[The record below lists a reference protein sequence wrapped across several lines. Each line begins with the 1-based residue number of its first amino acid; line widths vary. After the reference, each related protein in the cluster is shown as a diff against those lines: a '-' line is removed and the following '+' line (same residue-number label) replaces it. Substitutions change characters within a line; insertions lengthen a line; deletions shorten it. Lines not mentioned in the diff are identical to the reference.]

1 MNPRYDELH
10 GEPCYPS
17 IAELPEVPDIVVVA
31 LNPLRAASVVAD
43 AAAAG
48 VPAVIVP
55 GGGVVEGGEAAA
67 RMQREVREIA
77 LSHGI
82 ALLGPN
88 CMGLFDLTTNS
99 ATYIGDVNPW
109 LPHGGVTGIAQS
121 GSVTDAFIHAGTRIG
136 FSRVIGCGSEVVLD
150 VCDFLA
156 YAIDD
161 DETHS
166 IMLFV
171 EGFKRPERFLA
182 LADRALELGK
192 AVMAVKVGR
201 SSQAQAAAVA
211 HSGSL
216 AGEARATEAALRA
229 AGVIL
234 CDDLDA
240 LLETAELVAGC
251 RRLGRGVGRGRS
263 GVVTVSTGEASLIAD
278 LAPRTGIDLPDVP
291 AATRDRLLEALPTLG
306 YIGNPLD
313 PWGAT
318 DTATAYEAAFTA
330 FAESGAYDVL
340 AAVYDFPYR
349 SLPSEVETAL
359 EIIAPLVRAT
369 ADRPDLMPVFVSLTS
384 GEPTPEIADVLRGA
398 GGIPLLRGTVEA
410 FTAIAAVAR
419 WEAARDRRRAGR
431 ARRAEWPSIA
441 AERTFVGHDIVID
454 PASPIASRVSPER
467 ESLERVARMGIPTV
481 RAELVATADDAAA
494 AASRIGFP
502 AIVKVDAAGLAHKS
516 DVGAVRL
523 GLPDPDA
530 VRAAARDLLALT
542 LPAGARRRGLVVAAE
557 MAGIEL
563 IVGARRD
570 PSFGPVVL
578 VGLGGVLAEA
588 IDDVAVRLAPLD
600 AEEASSMLDE
610 LRGRAVLAGVR
621 GRPGI
626 DRAAIVA
633 AIVALGA
640 AMVTEPTLLEVDLNP
655 VISGPSGTAA
665 VDALVVEA
673 VR

>member
-1 MNPRYDELH
+1 M
-10 GEPCYPS
+10 
-17 IAELPEVPDIVVVA
+17 
-31 LNPLRAASVVAD
+31 
-43 AAAAG
+43 
-48 VPAVIVP
+48 
-55 GGGVVEGGEAAA
+55 
-67 RMQREVREIA
+67 
-77 LSHGI
+77 
-82 ALLGPN
+82 
-88 CMGLFDLTTNS
+88 
-99 ATYIGDVNPW
+99 
-109 LPHGGVTGIAQS
+109 
-121 GSVTDAFIHAGTRIG
+121 
-136 FSRVIGCGSEVVLD
+136 
-150 VCDFLA
+150 
-156 YAIDD
+156 
-161 DETHS
+161 
-166 IMLFV
+166 
-171 EGFKRPERFLA
+171 
-182 LADRALELGK
+182 
-192 AVMAVKVGR
+192 
-201 SSQAQAAAVA
+201 
-211 HSGSL
+211 
-216 AGEARATEAALRA
+216 
-229 AGVIL
+229 
-234 CDDLDA
+234 
-240 LLETAELVAGC
+240 
-251 RRLGRGVGRGRS
+251 
-263 GVVTVSTGEASLIAD
+263 
-278 LAPRTGIDLPDVP
+278 
-291 AATRDRLLEALPTLG
+291 
-306 YIGNPLD
+306 
-313 PWGAT
+313 
-318 DTATAYEAAFTA
+318 
-330 FAESGAYDVL
+330 
-340 AAVYDFPYR
+340 
-349 SLPSEVETAL
+349 
-359 EIIAPLVRAT
+359 
-369 ADRPDLMPVFVSLTS
+369 
-384 GEPTPEIADVLRGA
+384 
-398 GGIPLLRGTVEA
+398 
-410 FTAIAAVAR
+410 
-419 WEAARDRRRAGR
+419 
-431 ARRAEWPSIA
+431 
-441 AERTFVGHDIVID
+441 ID

-578 VGLGGVLAEA
+578 VGLGGILAEA

-626 DRAAIVA
+626 DRAAIIA